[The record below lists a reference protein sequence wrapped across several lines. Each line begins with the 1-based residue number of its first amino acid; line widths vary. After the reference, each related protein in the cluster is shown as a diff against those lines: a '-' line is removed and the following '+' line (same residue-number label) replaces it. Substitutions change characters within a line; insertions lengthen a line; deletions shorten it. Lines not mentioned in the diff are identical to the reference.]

1 MFEGRS
7 ADAKKLL
14 IMQLFQN
21 IESIGIAPH
30 SVEITI
36 FETPKENWGIRG
48 QHAPN
53 LALNYKVDV

>member
-30 SVEITI
+30 SVE
-36 FETPKENWGIRG
+36 TPKENWGI
-48 QHAPN
+48 
-53 LALNYKVDV
+53 